1 MKASL
6 HKSGTQLLN
15 DTIRDY
21 KKRLVNET
29 GKADFLKNG
38 FRKLGYKD
46 HFLEEKKEKNRE
58 VTMPL
63 PRVYFFF
70 AGAFFTS
77 FLTGFL
83 AI

>member
-1 MKASL
+1 M
-6 HKSGTQLLN
+6 LLN
-15 DTIRDY
+15 NTLKTSIPLFKDPISGHTTTITLTAKVVFWRI
-21 KKRLVNET
+21 
-29 GKADFLKNG
+29 
-38 FRKLGYKD
+38 
-46 HFLEEKKEKNRE
+46 KKEKNRE